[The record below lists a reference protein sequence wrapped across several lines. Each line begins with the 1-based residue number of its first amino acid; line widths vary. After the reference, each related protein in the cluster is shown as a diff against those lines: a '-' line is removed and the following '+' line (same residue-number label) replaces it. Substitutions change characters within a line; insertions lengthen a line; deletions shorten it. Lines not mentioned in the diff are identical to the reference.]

1 MGQKKIAKWLKK
13 GLEFFNIT
21 SSKKFGG
28 QLWAKKLNEL
38 GPLNICHKLE
48 IRPTIGQRE
57 EGQLWPKGYLI
68 FFFFFFLISFWHLL
82 MLLDQNK
89 NNEKSSIFYTR

>member
-1 MGQKKIAKWLKK
+1 MGQKKRAKWLKK
-13 GLEFFNIT
+13 GLGFFNIT

-48 IRPTIGQRE
+48 IRPTMGQKKRANC
-57 EGQLWPKGYLI
+57 GQNDTS
-68 FFFFFFLISFWHLL
+68 FFFFDKLL
-82 MLLDQNK
+82 ASSDASGPKQNQRK
-89 NNEKSSIFYTR
+89 V